1 MRGQMMFPHRNHSM
15 CGCLCEHSGM
25 RGFITKEE
33 RKESLSEYIQELKR
47 EAQAAEETLSELG
60 K

>member
-1 MRGQMMFPHRNHSM
+1 MFPHRDHSM
-15 CGCLCEHSGM
+15 CGCFCEHSGM
-25 RGFITKEE
+25 RGFITKE
-33 RKESLSEYIQELKR
+33 SLSDYIQELKK